1 MPFIPH
7 EWFAELA
14 AMDGGCGGTDGGLDA
29 DGLPRHGSSFWD
41 GVPPARLGG
50 GGGSGGGG
58 GEDCERDATVYRRFV
73 NGPHRFVWLAT
84 MYDEATDTAYGC
96 YDLNYDD
103 GGRWGPIPMAH
114 VRMLGGRADASWRRP
129 LPYADA
135 ILHRARVSAPYA
147 AVRRTPPRLL
157 VGFDACPSEDDDG
170 YGPWTAP
177 TGGRHCHKRR
187 TIEIPRRLRPC
198 GIDSDTGAPMYEY
211 CYGSVPQDGAAV
223 VLDTIYQSGDAGALA
238 LARRLNGSY
247 GYAIRVCRNDG
258 GCSLCRDRPCM
269 DGRQRRSRRRAA
281 AAGRTLQNGGG
292 RK

>member
-1 MPFIPH
+1 MPFVPH
-7 EWFAELA
+7 EWFMDLA
-14 AMDGGCGGTDGGLDA
+14 AKDGGWGGLDA
-29 DGLPRHGSSFWD
+29 DGLPRHGSNFWD

-50 GGGSGGGG
+50 NGNGSGSGSGS

-114 VRMLGGRADASWRRP
+114 VRMLGGRVDASWRRP

-135 ILHRARVSAPYA
+135 ILHRARVSAPYTE
-147 AVRRTPPRLL
+147 VRRTPPRVL
-157 VGFDACPSEDDDG
+157 VGFDACPSDDDDRSWSW
-170 YGPWTAP
+170 PAP
-177 TGGRHCHKRR
+177 DGGRHCHVPRR

-198 GIDSDTGAPMYEY
+198 GIDSETGAPMYEY
-211 CYGSVPQDGAAV
+211 CYGRVPQDGAPV
-223 VLDTIYQSGDAGALA
+223 ILDTIYQSGDAGALA

-247 GYAIRVCRNDG
+247 GYAIRVCRNAG
-258 GCSLCRDRPCM
+258 GCSLCWDRPCR
-269 DGRQRRSRRRAA
+269 DGRQRMSRRNT

-292 RK
+292 RQ